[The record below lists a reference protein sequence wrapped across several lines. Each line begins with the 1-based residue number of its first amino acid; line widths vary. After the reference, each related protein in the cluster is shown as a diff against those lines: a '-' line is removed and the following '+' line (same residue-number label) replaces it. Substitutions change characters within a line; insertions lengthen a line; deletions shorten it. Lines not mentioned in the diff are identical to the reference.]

1 MSIINAQIN
10 QIDFKSLI
18 NVILENRMLFKFL
31 FKKKKKKL
39 QVQSNQKFDM
49 NNWMNLTKEERLEI
63 DFNEK
68 NKTMR
73 KKKALLKLIR
83 EEYLKIKKEK

>member
-1 MSIINAQIN
+1 
-10 QIDFKSLI
+10 
-18 NVILENRMLFKFL
+18 MLFKFL

-39 QVQSNQKFDM
+39 QEQSNQKFDM
-49 NNWMNLTKEERLEI
+49 NNWMKLTKEERLEI

-68 NKTMR
+68 NKTMK

-83 EEYLKIKKEK
+83 EEYLKIKKEKQ

>member
-1 MSIINAQIN
+1 MIQAYKN
-10 QIDFKSLI
+10 QIDFKSLT
-18 NVILENRMLFKFL
+18 NLILENIMLFKFL

-39 QVQSNQKFDM
+39 KEQSEQKFDM

-68 NKTMR
+68 NKIMR
-73 KKKALLKLIR
+73 KKKALLKSIR
-83 EEYLKIKKEK
+83 EEYIKIKKGDN

>member
-1 MSIINAQIN
+1 
-10 QIDFKSLI
+10 
-18 NVILENRMLFKFL
+18 MLFKFL

-39 QVQSNQKFDM
+39 QEQSYQKFDM
-49 NNWMNLTKEERLEI
+49 NYWMNLTKEERLEI

-83 EEYLKIKKEK
+83 EEYLKIKMEK

>member
-1 MSIINAQIN
+1 
-10 QIDFKSLI
+10 
-18 NVILENRMLFKFL
+18 MLFKFL

-39 QVQSNQKFDM
+39 QEQSNQKFDI
-49 NNWMNLTKEERLEI
+49 NNWMKLTKEERLEI

>member
-1 MSIINAQIN
+1 
-10 QIDFKSLI
+10 
-18 NVILENRMLFKFL
+18 MLFKFL

-39 QVQSNQKFDM
+39 KDQSEQKFDM

-68 NKTMR
+68 NKIMR
-73 KKKALLKLIR
+73 KKKALLKSIR
-83 EEYLKIKKEK
+83 EDYIKIKKGK

>member
-1 MSIINAQIN
+1 
-10 QIDFKSLI
+10 
-18 NVILENRMLFKFL
+18 MLFKFL

-39 QVQSNQKFDM
+39 QEQSEQKIDM

-68 NKTMR
+68 NTIMKR
-73 KKKALLKLIR
+73 KKALLKSIR
-83 EEYLKIKKEK
+83 EEYIKIKKEK

>member
-1 MSIINAQIN
+1 
-10 QIDFKSLI
+10 
-18 NVILENRMLFKFL
+18 MLFKFL

-39 QVQSNQKFDM
+39 QEQSEQKFDM

-68 NKTMR
+68 NTIMR
-73 KKKALLKLIR
+73 KKKALLKSIR
-83 EEYLKIKKEK
+83 EEYIKMKNEK

>member
-1 MSIINAQIN
+1 
-10 QIDFKSLI
+10 
-18 NVILENRMLFKFL
+18 MLFKFL

-39 QVQSNQKFDM
+39 QEQSDQKFDM

-83 EEYLKIKKEK
+83 EEYLKIKKEN

>member
-1 MSIINAQIN
+1 
-10 QIDFKSLI
+10 
-18 NVILENRMLFKFL
+18 MLFKFL

-39 QVQSNQKFDM
+39 QEQSNQKFDM
-49 NNWMNLTKEERLEI
+49 NNWMKLTKEERLEI

>member
-1 MSIINAQIN
+1 
-10 QIDFKSLI
+10 
-18 NVILENRMLFKFL
+18 MLFKFL

-39 QVQSNQKFDM
+39 QEQPEPKIEM

-68 NKTMR
+68 NKVMR
-73 KKKALLKLIR
+73 KKMALLKSIR
-83 EEYLKIKKEK
+83 EEYMKIKKKN

>member
-1 MSIINAQIN
+1 
-10 QIDFKSLI
+10 
-18 NVILENRMLFKFL
+18 MLFKFL

-39 QVQSNQKFDM
+39 QEQSEKNLDI

-68 NKTMR
+68 NKIMK
-73 KKKALLKLIR
+73 KKKALLKSIR
-83 EEYLKIKKEK
+83 EEYIKIKKGGN